1 MLSLILNAKSHG
13 VERCETKPS
22 LVCFFFCTAS
32 SALTGKKKD
41 SILFNFF
48 EVTKEAD
55 FRAKDEEAESQKAL
69 FIVVTTTAGK
79 EIF

>member
-1 MLSLILNAKSHG
+1 MLSLILNAKLHG

-22 LVCFFFCTAS
+22 LGCFLHSAS